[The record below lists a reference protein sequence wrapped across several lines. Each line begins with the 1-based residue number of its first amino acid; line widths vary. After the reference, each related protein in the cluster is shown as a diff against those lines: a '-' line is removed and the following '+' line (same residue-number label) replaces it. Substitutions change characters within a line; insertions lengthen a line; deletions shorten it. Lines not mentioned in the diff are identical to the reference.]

1 MKKTGSE
8 RGDSPLI
15 EGFPPILGDNPKV
28 LILGSM
34 PSVRSLEKHE
44 YYGHPR
50 NRFWPLMLR
59 LLSGHKEEM
68 SYEERTELV
77 KRSRIAIWDSI
88 AVCRRNGSLDSDIAD
103 ARPNPV
109 DRLVESCPSIEWV
122 FFNGREAERVFRQAF
137 PSKAQGEGGLRFACL
152 PSTSPANA
160 AWSFEKLADAWGE
173 ALQNT
178 GVKVIR

>member
-1 MKKTGSE
+1 MRKTGSE
-8 RGDSPLI
+8 NRGESPLI

-44 YYGHPR
+44 YYGHSR

-59 LLSGHKEEM
+59 LLAGHKEEM
-68 SYEERTELV
+68 SYEERTALV
-77 KRSRIAIWDSI
+77 KRRRIAIWDSI
-88 AVCRRNGSLDSDIAD
+88 AVCRRSGSLDSDIAD

-109 DRLVESCPSIEWV
+109 DRLIESHPSIGWV
-122 FFNGREAERVFRQAF
+122 FFNGREAESVFRQAF
-137 PSKAQGEGGLRFACL
+137 PSKAQEAGLRFSCL

-160 AWSFEKLADAWGE
+160 AWSFERLEDVWGE
-173 ALQNT
+173 ALQSAGLDVT
-178 GVKVIR
+178 R